1 LLCLGLDVSE
11 RSVSRYLRSLPRTPR
26 ANATWGTFLRN
37 HRDGIAAMDFFT
49 VPTAMFRVLHV
60 FLVIRHGRR
69 DVVRCSVTTSPT
81 AAWVAQQLR
90 ETFPFELAPRFL
102 IFDRDAIFSAG
113 LTATIRSMLM
123 EPTRT
128 SYRSP
133 WQNGVAERFVG
144 TVRQELLDHV
154 ADRTHLGVGKDSPS
168 GRPVEQRPGVTS
180 NVVGLP
186 RVGGLHHRYAWRRAA

>member
-1 LLCLGLDVSE
+1 LLCLGFDVSE

-26 ANATWGTFLRN
+26 ANLTWTTFLRN

-69 DVVRCSVTTSPT
+69 DVLRCAVTTSPT

-90 ETFPFELAPRFL
+90 ETFPFESAPRFM
-102 IFDRDAIFSAG
+102 IFDRDTIFSAG

-123 EPTRT
+123 
-128 SYRSP
+128 
-133 WQNGVAERFVG
+133 
-144 TVRQELLDHV
+144 D
-154 ADRTHLGVGKDSPS
+154 
-168 GRPVEQRPGVTS
+168 
-180 NVVGLP
+180 
-186 RVGGLHHRYAWRRAA
+186 RRAPAIKALGRMGSPRDLSGPSAGNFSTTSSS